1 LQNYPYMKSRQ
12 HSRIFLLALFLGTS
26 SLWWSCQKSDENN
39 KAEPQSKAY
48 DASLP
53 QSWMYFSYDAVKNQG
68 WFALDASRLYAYAA
82 ITAYESMVHSLPNGR
97 SLVGQL
103 QGLTNL
109 PQPVP
114 GKTYDWGMVLC
125 HAMPQVLEE
134 MMPTM
139 VDASRTRMTTIA
151 RSQETSLI
159 GENNLSPQ
167 VVADSKQFANEL
179 AEAIILWSRQDNRLG
194 MENLV
199 YTYPSRE
206 GNPQFWD
213 GSTLGQTFMM
223 PYWWTSRPFVIQS
236 YNICPVEAPHPYS
249 EDPNSIYYKEVK
261 EVYDAS
267 FDPAK
272 VFIGKYWANNPL
284 KSGTPAG
291 SWLAIANQLVDQY
304 DLDLATTL
312 RMYVLMTIG
321 TRDAFIA
328 CWHLKYKYNLQ
339 RPVSYIRN
347 VMGQTSWS
355 SPVPTPPYPDYTS
368 GTSTNAGISS
378 ELLTRLFGV
387 RSFVDTQHTDKSDL
401 GVREFAS
408 FKQAG
413 VEAFHSRI
421 YGGVHMRRACELGF
435 KQGECIGEYL
445 WANLEFTK

>member
-1 LQNYPYMKSRQ
+1 
-12 HSRIFLLALFLGTS
+12 
-26 SLWWSCQKSDENN
+26 
-39 KAEPQSKAY
+39 
-48 DASLP
+48 
-53 QSWMYFSYDAVKNQG
+53 
-68 WFALDASRLYAYAA
+68 
-82 ITAYESMVHSLPNGR
+82 
-97 SLVGQL
+97 
-103 QGLTNL
+103 
-109 PQPVP
+109 
-114 GKTYDWGMVLC
+114 
-125 HAMPQVLEE
+125 MPQVLEE

-151 RSQETSLI
+151 RSQETALV
-159 GENNLSPQ
+159 GKHDLSPQ
-167 VVADSKQFANEL
+167 VIADSKQFANEL

-194 MENLV
+194 MENLA
-199 YTYPSRE
+199 YTYPSRI

-236 YNICPVEAPHPYS
+236 YNICEVEAPHPYS
-249 EDPNSIYYKEVK
+249 EAPNSIYYKDVK

-267 FDPAK
+267 FDPTK
-272 VFIGKYWANNPL
+272 VFIGRYWANNPL
-284 KSGTPAG
+284 QSGTPAG

-312 RMYVLMTIG
+312 KMYVLMTIG

-387 RSFVDTQHTDKSDL
+387 RAFVDTQHTDKQDL

-445 WANLEFTK
+445 WTNLEFTK

>member
-1 LQNYPYMKSRQ
+1 
-12 HSRIFLLALFLGTS
+12 
-26 SLWWSCQKSDENN
+26 
-39 KAEPQSKAY
+39 
-48 DASLP
+48 
-53 QSWMYFSYDAVKNQG
+53 
-68 WFALDASRLYAYAA
+68 
-82 ITAYESMVHSLPNGR
+82 
-97 SLVGQL
+97 
-103 QGLTNL
+103 
-109 PQPVP
+109 
-114 GKTYDWGMVLC
+114 
-125 HAMPQVLEE
+125 
-134 MMPTM
+134 
-139 VDASRTRMTTIA
+139 MTTIA

-159 GENNLSPQ
+159 GENKLSPQ

-194 MENLV
+194 MEGLV
-199 YTYPSRE
+199 YTYPSRV

-236 YNICPVEAPHPYS
+236 YNICPVEAPYPYS
-249 EDPNSIYYKEVK
+249 EDPNSIYYKDVK

-272 VFIGKYWANNPL
+272 VFIGRYWANNPL
-284 KSGTPAG
+284 QSGTPAG

-347 VMGQTSWS
+347 VMGHTNFNSA
-355 SPVPTPPYPDYTS
+355 VPTPPYPDYTS

-387 RSFVDTQHTDKSDL
+387 RAFVDTQHTDKQDL